1 MSMSSD
7 IDFSPADVLII
18 GAGAS
23 GATAAWNLAE
33 TKMRIVC
40 LEQGG
45 GLTLQTTQL
54 LGETGRVGRNRIS
67 VLILIAASSLVI
79 TL

>member
-45 GLTLQTTQL
+45 
-54 LGETGRVGRNRIS
+54 VD
-67 VLILIAASSLVI
+67 
-79 TL
+79 